1 MFSPLT
7 IIAIVLSYMGLLF
20 AIALW
25 VERKSHAGINLAN
38 NPLVYALAMTIYCTS
53 WTFYGSVGN
62 AANSGML
69 YTALYLGP
77 TITIPLWWVLLRKM
91 VRIKNNH
98 RITSIAD
105 FISARYGKSQRV
117 AVLVTV
123 IAVLGIVPY
132 IALQLK
138 AVTTTFNILT
148 HTSTDTIPYNI
159 DVSLIIAILMMVFT
173 IVFGVR
179 RLDPTER
186 HQGIVIVLAIESL
199 MKLGAF
205 LAAGIFVTY
214 GLYNGLGDIFNG
226 LTERLAQIQP
236 DKDLPYVPTPRW
248 FTYLLL
254 SMSAFLFLPR
264 QFHVAVVENFDEKH
278 IRSAMWLVPL
288 YMFLI
293 TFFVLPIAMGGLLMG
308 YPPEKADTFVLQ
320 IPLDAG
326 QIPLSVFAFIG
337 GFSASTSMI
346 IVSTMTLSTM
356 VTNHLLIPM
365 ISMVKRLQFLRRY
378 LLQCRWIVVVVVLLM
393 GYWFKEHVGGSY
405 MLMNMGLIAFAAIFQ
420 LVPALLGGLFWKRG
434 NKTGALLGLSA
445 GFIVWFYTLL
455 LPSFVKSGWLPT
467 SLLEQG
473 PAGIAFLRPECLF
486 GLTGF
491 DNLTHAV
498 IWSTLVNVSLYV
510 IGSLFFEQTEDEQ
523 KLADEFVDALQSSDT
538 DLTNA
543 DSGEAFI
550 EVAPKQTEIEHLLNY
565 YFTPSKATNITEHC
579 LRSSGIET
587 SQDHISIV
595 TLMRLHSEV
604 EKFLAGSIGNAAAHN
619 AVRDSLTLT
628 TRESEELSHV
638 YRAILSELRLTPEE
652 MRKRI
657 DYYQERETLLTHHAD
672 ELQYEVA
679 QRTRELLQA
688 KEAAEEANRAKS
700 TFLANMS
707 HELRTPLNAIIGYSE
722 MLSEEAEE
730 SGSEDFVPDLKKIR
744 SAGEHLLSL
753 INDVLDISK
762 IEAGRME
769 LYLETFQIDEL
780 IENVLNTIYPLIEK
794 KNNRIVVEIGETVG
808 NMHADLTKVRQSIFN
823 LLSNANKFTDQGT
836 ITLSV
841 MRVPASADTPPMP
854 ASTNGDR
861 KDWIVFK
868 VSDTGI
874 GVNEE
879 QLQRIF
885 EAFTQADVSTT
896 RKYGGTGLG
905 LAITK
910 RFCDMMGGDI
920 VVESVVEQGTTFTVY
935 LPCRVCENKD
945 TDKDTNTDTEQNTT
959 IADTTTLLVS
969 YEALQPEQPTVLVI
983 DDDPNVRELMQRFL
997 HKEGF
1002 QVVTVAD
1009 GPTALQLAKDMLP
1022 DVITLDV
1029 MMPGMDGWSV
1039 LSSLKATPELADI
1052 PVIMITML
1060 SDKNMGYALGV
1071 SDYMVKPVERERL
1084 IALLNKYSYYQNT
1097 GRVLV
1102 VEDDTDIRLMLVRML
1117 QKQGWV
1123 VDEAEHGLAALDV
1136 LEQQQPDLILLD
1148 LMMPEMD
1155 GFTFINE
1162 VRLVPAWQ
1170 HIPVIVVTAMEL
1182 TQEDRQRLNGQVARI
1197 LQKGASS
1204 SDELLNEVR
1213 DLVVASIQVTTHKQI
1228 ADDFVEND

>member
-1 MFSPLT
+1 MCCSPLT

-25 VERKSHAGINLAN
+25 VERKSHAGINIAN
-38 NPLVYALAMTIYCTS
+38 NPLVYALATTIYCTS

-91 VRIKNNH
+91 VRIKNTL

-148 HTSTDTIPYNI
+148 HTSTDTIPYNV
-159 DVSLIIAILMMVFT
+159 DVSLIIAVFMMVFT

-199 MKLGAF
+199 IKVVSF
-205 LAAGIFVTY
+205 LTAGIFITY
-214 GLYNGLGDIFNG
+214 GLHNGLGDIFNG
-226 LTERLAQIQP
+226 LTERLAAIQP
-236 DKDLPYVPTPRW
+236 DTALPYVPTPRW
-248 FTYLLL
+248 FTYLFL

-264 QFHVAVVENFDEKH
+264 QFHVAVIENFDEKH
-278 IRSAMWLVPL
+278 IRPAMWLVPL

-293 TFFVLPIAMGGLLMG
+293 TFFVLPIAMGGLLLG
-308 YPPEKADTFVLQ
+308 YPAEKADTFVLQ

-356 VTNHLLIPM
+356 VTNHLLIPIM
-365 ISMVKRLQFLRRY
+365 SMVKRLQFLRRY

-393 GYWFKEHVGGSY
+393 GYWFKENVGGSY

-420 LVPALLGGLFWKRG
+420 LMPALLGGLFWKRG
-434 NKTGALLGLSA
+434 NKAGALLGLSA

-455 LPSFVKSGWLPT
+455 LPSFVKSGWLST
-467 SLLEQG
+467 ALLEQG

-523 KLADEFVDALQSSDT
+523 ELAGHFVDALRSSDN
-538 DLTNA
+538 DLTDA

-550 EVAPKQTEIEHLLNY
+550 ELAPKKTEIEHLLSY
-565 YFTPSKATNITEHC
+565 YFAPSKARNNTEHC

-604 EKFLAGSIGNAAAHN
+604 EKFLAGSIGSAAAHN
-619 AVRDSLTLT
+619 AVRDNLTLT

-638 YRAILSELRLTPEE
+638 YGAMLAELRLTPEE

-657 DYYQERETLLTHHAD
+657 DYYQERESLLTHHAD
-672 ELQYEVA
+672 ELQREVA
-679 QRTRELLQA
+679 ERTRELLQA

-730 SGSEDFVPDLKKIR
+730 SGPEDFIPDLKKIR
-744 SAGEHLLSL
+744 AAGEHLLSL

-769 LYLETFQIDEL
+769 LYLETFRIDAL
-780 IENVLNTIYPLIEK
+780 IENVLHTITPLIEK
-794 KNNRIVVEIGETVG
+794 KHNHLVIEMDDTIG
-808 NMHADLTKVRQSIFN
+808 NMRADLTKVRQSIFN

-836 ITLSV
+836 ITLRV
-841 MRVPASADTPPMP
+841 MRVPPSADTPSMP
-854 ASTNGDR
+854 TSNGDR
-861 KDWIVFK
+861 GDWVVFR

-874 GVNEE
+874 GMNEE
-879 QLQRIF
+879 QLGRIF

-910 RFCDMMGGDI
+910 KFCDMMGGDI
-920 VVESVVEQGTTFTVY
+920 VVESTVGQGTTFTIY
-935 LPCRVCENKD
+935 LPCKVCESKD
-945 TDKDTNTDTEQNTT
+945 TDQRTDTPDTPTT
-959 IADTTTLLVS
+959 QPVLHQML
-969 YEALQPEQPTVLVI
+969 EPEQPTVLVI
-983 DDDPNVRELMQRFL
+983 DDDPHVRELMQRFL
-997 HKEGF
+997 TKEGF
-1002 QVVTVAD
+1002 QVVTAGD
-1009 GPTALQLAKDMLP
+1009 GMTALHVAKEILP

-1029 MMPGMDGWSV
+1029 MMPGMDGWMV
-1039 LSSLKATPELADI
+1039 LSSLKATPVLADI

-1084 IALLNKYSYYQNT
+1084 IALLNKYSYYQDT

-1102 VEDDTDIRLMLVRML
+1102 VEDDADIRLMVVRML
-1117 QKQGWV
+1117 QKQGWT
-1123 VDEAEHGLAALDV
+1123 VDEAEHGREALDV
-1136 LEQQQPDLILLD
+1136 LKQQQPDLILLD

-1182 TQEDRQRLNGQVARI
+1182 TPEDRQRLNGQVARI
-1197 LQKGASS
+1197 LQKGASN

-1213 DLVVASIQVTTHKQI
+1213 DLVVASIHTPAPTQAGTDLSETMKKTV
-1228 ADDFVEND
+1228 V